1 MYYFYFYY
9 GGDIFE
15 NPQNYDIDYFFY
27 DDEKLIHIASGG
39 VYPFGILKKII
50 PENYIALKKIIQL
63 RRRFI
68 IKENEDV
75 QRDNLNTIEE
85 YKYFFNLIASRGF
98 YSYDKVNIDN
108 PECYKFQLI
117 ANPIYNANIEINNTI
132 IFNQEISN
140 NNIKTWYYDFSLNK
154 TNSKFPV
161 TNIIFDIREYL
172 K

>member
-1 MYYFYFYY
+1 MYYYYFYF

-39 VYPFGILKKII
+39 VYPLGILKQII

-68 IKENEDV
+68 IEENEDI
-75 QRDNLNTIEE
+75 QRDNLSTLEE
-85 YKYFFNLIASRGF
+85 YKSFFKLMASRGF

-117 ANPIYNANIEINNTI
+117 ANPIYNANIEINNTKI
-132 IFNQEISN
+132 YNHESSN
-140 NNIKTWYYDFSLNK
+140 NEIKTWNYDFSLNK

-161 TNIIFDIREYL
+161 DNIIFDIREYL
-172 K
+172 E